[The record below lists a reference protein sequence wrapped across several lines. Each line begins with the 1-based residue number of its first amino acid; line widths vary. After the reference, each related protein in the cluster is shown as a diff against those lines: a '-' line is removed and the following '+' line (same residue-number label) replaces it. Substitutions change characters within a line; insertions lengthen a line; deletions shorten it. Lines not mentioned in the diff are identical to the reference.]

1 MTEPVPEPS
10 PPATKYPGALPATAH
25 EAILGSRGGLGSQ
38 AAAAPPSTVQRGAAT
53 SNARGTIA
61 SELLRHGLT
70 TLAICL
76 LITAALTWAGH
87 SAWHVNLVY
96 SLAIGTISWLTI
108 DLGCLW
114 WTRESEI
121 RWPSGWR
128 GPALVAAGIVLGFSA
143 GSAIGYAYQ
152 TSVAA
157 IAPPSPAEIFWI
169 PMVLTM
175 TVTIVTS
182 AGFYLLGKAR
192 HLQTQMAEARRE
204 AAEARLTLLRAQ
216 LDPHM
221 LFNTLANLQ
230 TLIAT
235 DVGRA
240 QTMLEHLTQY
250 LRATLDGSRG
260 PAHTLRDEFA
270 LLRDYL
276 ELMAVRMGPRL
287 RYSLDLPEALA
298 GAALP
303 PLLLQPLV
311 ENAIRHGL
319 EPRIEGGQVWV
330 RASALI
336 SHGTT
341 RLELIVRD
349 DGLGLSAPRQNHGHP
364 RKGFGTAQIRERLT
378 SRYGDQARF
387 ELTSPPEGG
396 TIARIELPW
405 HSL

>member
-1 MTEPVPEPS
+1 MTEPVPGRRPL
-10 PPATKYPGALPATAH
+10 LP
-25 EAILGSRGGLGSQ
+25 
-38 AAAAPPSTVQRGAAT
+38 
-53 SNARGTIA
+53 
-61 SELLRHGLT
+61 ELLRHGLT

-87 SAWHVNLVY
+87 NAWHVNLVY

-121 RWPSGWR
+121 RWPPGWR
-128 GPALVAAGIVLGFSA
+128 GPTLVAAGIVLGFSV
-143 GSAIGYAYQ
+143 GSAIGYGYQ
-152 TSVAA
+152 THIAA
-157 IAPPSPAEIFWI
+157 IAPPTTVQVFWI
-169 PMVLTM
+169 PILLTM
-175 TVTIVTS
+175 TATVVTS
-182 AGFYLLGKAR
+182 AGFYLLGKAS
-192 HLQTQMAEARRE
+192 HLQAQMAEARRE

-235 DVGRA
+235 DARRA
-240 QTMLEHLTQY
+240 QTMLEHLTRY

-260 PAHTLRDEFA
+260 PEHTLRDEFA

-276 ELMAVRMGPRL
+276 ELMTIRMGPRL
-287 RYSLDLPEALA
+287 RHSLELPDALA
-298 GAALP
+298 DAVLP

-319 EPRIEGGQVWV
+319 EPRIEGGRVWV
-330 RASALI
+330 RARAITSDDGA
-336 SHGTT
+336 
-341 RLELIVRD
+341 RLELVVGD
-349 DGLGLSAPRQNHGHP
+349 DGHGLSAPSRPLVPEGS
-364 RKGFGTAQIRERLT
+364 GFGTAQIRERLA
-378 SRYGDQARF
+378 SRYGEQARF
-387 ELTSPPEGG
+387 ELTSPPGGG